1 MVPLLF
7 LKPAKVEIAK
17 EDLEVYESTFLPF
30 GVSSAAFASLMK
42 SATRRRKEHGAM
54 LVQGGVP
61 FKKVILLLRG
71 EAVALRLANDA
82 KPEAFARR
90 GSCGDAVVS
99 LDAGEPSHRY
109 LGKLEADGLSATPK
123 LTCRG
128 SVVNGTAIASPG
140 RLEEAYPNDI
150 IAETAVEY
158 LEWEYD
164 ELMEMM
170 KDPASIVSILFHE
183 MVNYVSSNTP
193 TQRRRLYKI
202 LMMAVLADGKV
213 DDSERKL
220 LSKYREDHQISQQD
234 HLSVLQELDWTEA
247 GFRRGWMNPE
257 NFLEQK
263 DPDEEADSEQPAAA
277 DEARASSLGADGM
290 AWLASVPVF
299 RRLERCELPLLAAA
313 FHSAS
318 FTPDIKL
325 IHVCSWATHP
335 TAGVGTESI
344 AWAFNAIPAIK
355 PPGETIFRKG
365 DPPEAFY
372 VIQEGEAHVLD
383 ENEGL
388 IAVLKAGDYFGEAA
402 LISNKPRNA
411 TIRAAPTTRAERVAA
426 CAREDLK
433 TIAAMAVSRQ
443 VTTGENLVTQGDSKA
458 DSFYILEKGK
468 VGVWRDGKVCGEP
481 GFGEVALLMRSKRT
495 ATVKANEPCV
505 LWSLSASDLQ
515 AARLQSKFDAWAKIL
530 KNVPDLEFLSSYER
544 GKIAESLVE
553 VKYEAGET
561 IVSQGEVASE
571 FFVLLEGRL
580 HISVDGKPALVKNTT
595 RTATVRT
602 AAKSTV
608 LVLSKE
614 VFQRVKQMW
623 GEDRSPI
630 MWSGQQ
636 HTTSYKRTDLVVMQ
650 RLGAGAFGA
659 VNLVEQLGR
668 TWSGRGTGTH
678 VRRGTH
684 VPSHTLFALKSLDKS
699 QIDASESQK
708 CVLNEKNV
716 MRMTDS
722 NFLVRG
728 AAFYNL
734 SSNIEFLMEAVLG
747 GEVRDVYS
755 EKNLWGQNELVR
767 FHVACT
773 ARGLDHLHTRHI
785 LYRDL
790 KPENLILDSKGY
802 AKICDFGLAK
812 FALGRAHTFCG
823 TPDYLA
829 PELGDMEGYTKA
841 VDWWS
846 LGIMVFE
853 LMTGDTPWATS
864 DPFEIVALAK
874 KGLSFTTET
883 GDDGLQQK
891 CIFWPSDAG
900 FWKAFVLSLCQT
912 EPNSRLPLR
921 RGGME
926 KLETHQWYK
935 ERAPWVPDVSCP
947 KSTKGWA
954 LKEDPPLSTSDWAAD
969 FEDIEGSP
977 PEVFN
982 P

>member
-1 MVPLLF
+1 MTCCGGVFKLLDELLKGPLVPL
-7 LKPAKVEIAK
+7 AEVI
-17 EDLEVYESTFLPF
+17 EDRDEGAAQRWAHRCELSGLGKQ
-30 GVSSAAFASLMK
+30 GVLATNALRRAAALGDVDSQDERGMTALHYASAA
-42 SATRRRKEHGAM
+42 GA
-54 LVQGGVP
+54 
-61 FKKVILLLRG
+61 VILVEELIKAQVNIDVKSSDGTSAAGLAQLCLKEAEPKTSGLFKEILRLLR
-71 EAVALRLANDA
+71 N
-82 KPEAFARR
+82 
-90 GSCGDAVVS
+90 
-99 LDAGEPSHRY
+99 
-109 LGKLEADGLSATPK
+109 EADA
-123 LTCRG
+123 R
-128 SVVNGTAIASPG
+128 
-140 RLEEAYPNDI
+140 
-150 IAETAVEY
+150 
-158 LEWEYD
+158 
-164 ELMEMM
+164 
-170 KDPASIVSILFHE
+170 
-183 MVNYVSSNTP
+183 
-193 TQRRRLYKI
+193 
-202 LMMAVLADGKV
+202 
-213 DDSERKL
+213 
-220 LSKYREDHQISQQD
+220 
-234 HLSVLQELDWTEA
+234 
-247 GFRRGWMNPE
+247 
-257 NFLEQK
+257 
-263 DPDEEADSEQPAAA
+263 EAD
-277 DEARASSLGADGM
+277 RFADGM

-318 FTPDIKL
+318 FT
-325 IHVCSWATHP
+325 
-335 TAGVGTESI
+335 
-344 AWAFNAIPAIK
+344 
-355 PPGETIFRKG
+355 PGETIFRKG

-411 TIRAAPTTRAERVAA
+411 TIRAAPTNSDDPNSGGSGGLSVLMLGREDFDQMDLRHKLRLPKREAILPRVAKAERAKEQLSDQQVGLIVKAMQ
-426 CAREDLK
+426 ENPKLGPLLESFPQQDLK

-468 VGVWRDGKVCGEP
+468 VGVWRDGKVCGEFGP
-481 GFGEVALLMRSKRT
+481 GFSFGEVALLMRSKRT

-515 AARLQSKFDAWAKIL
+515 AVTQARLQSKFDAWAKIL

-580 HISVDGKPALVKNTT
+580 HISVDGKPVGEYHADANKGLHPHFGEQALVKNTT

-659 VNLVEQLGR
+659 VNLVE
-668 TWSGRGTGTH
+668 
-678 VRRGTH
+678 H

-874 KGLSFTTET
+874 KGL
-883 GDDGLQQK
+883 QQK

-935 ERAPWVPDVSCP
+935 EDPEFNWAALDQRTMPAPWVPDVSCP